1 MRRSFLDLSGRMRPD
16 RSKRHRPPPRSRT
29 QPKPAGSVGPIYCAA
44 FSCTRSTTPR
54 TGDATGPIR
63 ITHPFHPLFGQEID
77 FVFHRHNWGVDRV
90 FFRDRHG
97 HLASLP
103 ARWTSVVPE
112 DAFVTV
118 AAGRSRFRVED
129 LIALV
134 ALVRR
139 LRS

>member
-1 MRRSFLDLSGRMRPD
+1 
-16 RSKRHRPPPRSRT
+16 
-29 QPKPAGSVGPIYCAA
+29 
-44 FSCTRSTTPR
+44 
-54 TGDATGPIR
+54 
-63 ITHPFHPLFGQEID
+63 
-77 FVFHRHNWGVDRV
+77 
-90 FFRDRHG
+90 
-97 HLASLP
+97 LASLP

>member
-1 MRRSFLDLSGRMRPD
+1 
-16 RSKRHRPPPRSRT
+16 
-29 QPKPAGSVGPIYCAA
+29 
-44 FSCTRSTTPR
+44 
-54 TGDATGPIR
+54 
-63 ITHPFHPLFGQEID
+63 
-77 FVFHRHNWGVDRV
+77 VDRV